1 MSTNWT
7 WDEMIEEFRALG
19 GIADNLYLGTGPLG
33 RGLFALD
40 AEQPAHIHVPNNL
53 LFDAENIIVENGM
66 LRVEKK
72 SKTRS
77 REEKFFEDFENT
89 FSWGGG
95 GRTECEAKNDLF
107 AGVPESIV
115 KLITTEFFKSN
126 LFSGNGPD
134 AAKNRFLASRK
145 IRIKDG
151 RNVLMP
157 VLELVNHDVTGRPYA
172 FRSGISLKG
181 VFTSEILARYNV
193 TDPFGAF
200 FTWGFPSN
208 SFHAY
213 SLPLGISMG
222 ARKLVIKRDMRE
234 KELLGKVMAPTL
246 LKKDKTIILSHLMI
260 GNAKYPRLAKGTFYR
275 LMRDIEVPNVEELFD
290 RIQSANISRF
300 LTLLL
305 ELEKFEGPSISML
318 RKMALLQLEAI
329 SHCVGARAP

>member
-1 MSTNWT
+1 MTTNWT

-19 GIADNLYLGTGPLG
+19 GIADNLHLGTGPLG
-33 RGLFALD
+33 RGLFVLD
-40 AEQPAHIHVPNNL
+40 PEQPAHIHVPNNL
-53 LFDAENIIVENGM
+53 LFDAENLTIEDGM
-66 LRVEKK
+66 LRVKEK

-95 GRTECEAKNDLF
+95 GRTDCEAKSELF
-107 AGVPESIV
+107 LSVPEPIV
-115 KLITTEFFKSN
+115 KLITTKFVRST

-134 AAKNRFLASRK
+134 AALKRFIATRK

-157 VLELVNHDVTGRPYA
+157 VLELANHDVTGRPFA

-181 VFTSEILARYNV
+181 IFSSEVLARYNI

-213 SLPLGISMG
+213 SLPLSIKMG
-222 ARKLVIKRDMRE
+222 GRQLIIKRDLKE
-234 KELLGKVMAPTL
+234 KELLGKFMAPTL
-246 LKKDKTIILSHLMI
+246 QKKGKNIILSHLMI
-260 GNAKYPRLAKGTFYR
+260 GNAKYPRLAKGTFYK
-275 LMRDIEVPNVEELFD
+275 LLHDIEVPNVEELFD

-300 LTLLL
+300 LNLLL
-305 ELEKFEGPSISML
+305 ELEKFEGPSISPL
-318 RKMALLQLEAI
+318 RKMALLQLEAM
-329 SHCVGARAP
+329 SHCIGARAP